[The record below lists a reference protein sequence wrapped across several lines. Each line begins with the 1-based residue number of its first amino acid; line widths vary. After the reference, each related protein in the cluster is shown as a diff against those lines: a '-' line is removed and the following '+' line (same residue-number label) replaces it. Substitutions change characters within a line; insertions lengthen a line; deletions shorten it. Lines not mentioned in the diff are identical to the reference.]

1 MQREGSSSPG
11 MAMASGGTVG
21 PRGGAACAQGT
32 AALLQVAGG
41 TGYTEFKNEGSTSI
55 VYFF

>member
-1 MQREGSSSPG
+1 

-41 TGYTEFKNEGSTSI
+41 TGYTEFKNEGSTFI
-55 VYFF
+55 VYYF